1 MDALG
6 WAITA
11 AAGFFAGVTAAMGLG
26 GGFVLL
32 VCLTGFLGVPQTE
45 AQWINLIFFLPVAAL
60 SLIFHHKNGLL
71 TPGKFVPAAA
81 GGLLGAAVGVF
92 GAGILGDVGLGKL
105 FAVFLAIVGL
115 HELFASPRA
124 Q

>member
-6 WAITA
+6 WMITA
-11 AAGFFAGVTAAMGLG
+11 AAGFFAGMTAAMGLG

-32 VCLTGFLGVPQTE
+32 VCLTGFLGVGQTD
-45 AQWINLIFFLPVAAL
+45 AQWINLVFFLPVAAL
-60 SLIFHHKNGLL
+60 SLIFHRKNGLL

-92 GAGILGDVGLGKL
+92 GARMLGDVGLGKL

-115 HELFASPRA
+115 HELFSSSN
-124 Q
+124 